1 MSLRAAL
8 AVVLVL
14 VGIVT
19 AAAHSA
25 LDRAE
30 PRPGSR
36 LRTPP
41 AEVKVWF
48 TERLEPAFSRLRVEN
63 EAGRRVDRADG
74 HVDDADRTLIRVAL
88 APLGPGVYRVAW
100 RVLSVDSH
108 LTEGGFTFRI
118 ER

>member
-1 MSLRAAL
+1 ML
-8 AVVLVL
+8 
-14 VGIVT
+14 VT
-19 AAAHSA
+19 AILVSVVGTATAHSA
-25 LDRAE
+25 FGRAE

-48 TERLEPAFSRLRVEN
+48 TERLEPAFSTLRVEN

-74 HVDDADRTLIRVAL
+74 HVDDADRTLIRTGLSPL
-88 APLGPGVYRVAW
+88 APGTYRVVW
-100 RVLSVDSH
+100 RVLSIDSH
-108 LTEGGFTFRI
+108 LTEGAFTFRI

>member
-1 MSLRAAL
+1 VRLRSLLVAAL
-8 AVVLVL
+8 VLAGVA
-14 VGIVT
+14 T
-19 AAAHSA
+19 ATAHSA

-41 AEVKVWF
+41 AEVMVWF
-48 TERLEPAFSRLRVEN
+48 TEKLEPAFSTLKVES

-74 HVDDADRTLIRVAL
+74 HVDDVDRTLIRTAL
-88 APLGPGVYRVAW
+88 APLPPGAYRVAW
-100 RVLSVDSH
+100 RVLSVDGH
-108 LTEGGFTFRI
+108 VTEGGFTFRI

>member
-1 MSLRAAL
+1 MTLRSLLLTA
-8 AVVLVL
+8 LVL
-14 VGIVT
+14 ATVAS

-48 TERLEPAFSRLRVEN
+48 TEKLEPAFSTLKVEN
-63 EAGRRVDRADG
+63 EAGARVDRADAQ
-74 HVDDADRTLIRVAL
+74 VDATDRTLIRVG
-88 APLGPGVYRVAW
+88 LGPLPAGAYRVAW

-108 LTEGGFTFRI
+108 VTEGGFTFRI

>member
-1 MSLRAAL
+1 VSLRSIL
-8 AVVLVL
+8 
-14 VGIVT
+14 VT
-19 AAAHSA
+19 AILVSVVGTATAHSA

-48 TERLEPAFSRLRVEN
+48 TERLEPAFSTLRVEN
-63 EAGRRVDRADG
+63 DAGRRVDRADG
-74 HVDDADRTLIRVAL
+74 HVDDADRTLIRTGLSPL
-88 APLGPGVYRVAW
+88 APGAYRVVW

-108 LTEGGFTFRI
+108 LTEGAFTFRI

>member
-1 MSLRAAL
+1 MPLRWL
-8 AVVLVL
+8 LVIGVVLAAVAS
-14 VGIVT
+14 T
-19 AAAHSA
+19 AAHSA

-36 LRTPP
+36 LRTSP

-48 TERLEPAFSRLRVEN
+48 TERLEPAFSTLKVED
-63 EAGRRVDRADG
+63 ATGRRVDRADG
-74 HVDDADRTLIRVAL
+74 HVDATDRTLIRIGLSPL
-88 APLGPGVYRVAW
+88 APGAYRVVW

-118 ER
+118 DR